1 MVSHVHIQE
10 CDLSDSSDQFFTLSS
25 ELMSS
30 GAWQAVLL
38 PACPACSASL
48 DAGGLGVTSQSEH
61 PSPGHPASQFGFRQ
75 ALSFPGHTH
84 PRAGLTPLSALP
96 GNTGV

>member
-1 MVSHVHIQE
+1 MASHVHIQE

-30 GAWQAVLL
+30 GAWQAGLL
-38 PACPACSASL
+38 PACPACSASWCRKT
-48 DAGGLGVTSQSEH
+48 GVTSQSEH

-96 GNTGV
+96 GNKSV